1 MRRGESALDVVLWLA
16 IAALL
21 GATALRIA
29 AFAPLTRA
37 RPSTV
42 VSNGDADAKSNEPL
56 LLFLSKISALVPEGS
71 TFSLVPPSGQDPA
84 NWLDY
89 MIAVG
94 QLPGRRVIF
103 APRFVPPRPA
113 AHPPPSLPTSARH

>member
-21 GATALRIA
+21 GATGIRIVT
-29 AFAPLTRA
+29 FAPLTLS

-42 VSNGDADAKSNEPL
+42 VSNGDAKSNEPL
-56 LLFLSKISALVPEGS
+56 LLFLSKVSAWVPEGS
-71 TFSLVPPSGQDPA
+71 TFSLVPPNGRDPE
-84 NWLDY
+84 NWMDY

-94 QLPGRRVIF
+94 QMRGRRVIF
-103 APRFVPPRPA
+103 APRFV
-113 AHPPPSLPTSARH
+113 